1 MIHLLSCDHVIP
13 VVSYI
18 HKCMISGTLDQSLIR
33 YFVSEVREG
42 KERESVSLRL
52 TAYYSMQVL
61 SIIGPP
67 YSTEFTSV
75 FLPLLQ
81 NDEIVSSLV
90 SQSKDDPVSL
100 FLGKSRSLLIM
111 CWKWSFCFN

>member
-42 KERESVSLRL
+42 RERESLRL
-52 TAYYSMQVL
+52 TTYYSMQVL

-100 FLGKSRSLLIM
+100 FLGKSWSLLIM
-111 CWKWSFCFN
+111 RWKMEFCFN

>member
-42 KERESVSLRL
+42 RERESVSLRL

-100 FLGKSRSLLIM
+100 FLGKSWSLLIM
-111 CWKWSFCFN
+111 RWKWSFCFN